1 MPLTR
6 EVFQGSAALAAAIKL
21 TISIIT
27 ATLRRERYCTYHC
40 YDDDDDGYM
49 AVVIIVVNCII
60 VLITARCDYD
70 YE

>member
-1 MPLTR
+1 MITTITTR
-6 EVFQGSAALAAAIKL
+6 RIEQHKNKVIL